1 MAEEKEKV
9 KKEEQPNN
17 EELIKSLKE
26 EFSNQ
31 LNQKLKEQEERFEKE
46 KKELEERHIRE
57 MTALL
62 KSGAVNPYTE
72 TEIEQEEEKDSF
84 DTAVETI
91 TNNIIR
97 RLN

>member
-1 MAEEKEKV
+1 MAKEEKEEKQEEKKV
-9 KKEEQPNN
+9 SN
-17 EELIKSLKE
+17 EDLIKQLKE

-31 LNQKLKEQEERFEKE
+31 LNVKLKEQEEKFAQE

-62 KSGAVNPYTE
+62 KSGAVSPITE
-72 TEIEQEEEKDSF
+72 EEIEEEEEKDSF
-84 DTAVETI
+84 ETAVETI

-97 RLN
+97 RF

>member
-46 KKELEERHIRE
+46 KKDLEERHIRE

-62 KSGAVNPYTE
+62 KSGAVNPNTE
-72 TEIEQEEEKDSF
+72 EEIEEEEKDSF
-84 DTAVETI
+84 ETAVETI
-91 TNNIIR
+91 TNNILR